1 MSYDIKDFEMPEF
14 SPLVGAFAAG
24 VLLGGLAGAL
34 SMLLMAPQ
42 SGERTRKQIR
52 RKALAL
58 RDQAADN
65 AEEAVDK
72 AEESLDEA
80 LERVRKL
87 RKNAKERVG
96 EAQQAGQEM
105 VDQQV
110 ERVKAAMDAGKSLVR
125 RPANHH

>member
-14 SPLVGAFAAG
+14 SPMVGVFAAGLALGGLVGA
-24 VLLGGLAGAL
+24 V
-34 SMLLMAPQ
+34 SMLLLAPQ

-52 RKALAL
+52 RQALRL

-87 RKNAKERVG
+87 RKTAKERVG
-96 EAQQAGQEM
+96 EAQQAGQ
-105 VDQQV
+105 Q
-110 ERVKAAMDAGKSLVR
+110 
-125 RPANHH
+125 